1 MTRRSIA
8 PLVRLMEWE
17 SITADQ
23 TYRLRLDEQ
32 AHAIEARD
40 ISEGRLG
47 FIQRRIESVLNHSQ
61 LSVDEYRLH
70 EQQLAGGLSTLW
82 QRQAVVDDV
91 TQRTEQ
97 SREAAIQAQHRLEVL
112 RKVQD
117 RRAAETHRA
126 EQKRAET
133 ETNELW
139 LSRRSPTA

>member
-23 TYRLRLDEQ
+23 AYRLRLDEQ
-32 AHAIEARD
+32 TRAIEARD

-47 FIQRRIESVLNHSQ
+47 FIHRRIESVLNHPQ

-82 QRQAVVDDV
+82 QHQAVVDDV

-97 SREAAIQAQHRLEVL
+97 SREAAMQAQHRLEVL

-117 RRAAETHRA
+117 RRVAEAQRV

-139 LSRRSPTA
+139 LSRRSSTE